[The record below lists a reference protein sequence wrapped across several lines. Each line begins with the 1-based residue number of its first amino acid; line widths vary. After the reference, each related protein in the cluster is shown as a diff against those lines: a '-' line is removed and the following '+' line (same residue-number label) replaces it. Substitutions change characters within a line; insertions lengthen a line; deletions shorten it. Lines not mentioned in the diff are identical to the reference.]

1 MSHEWLKTRQTKYT
15 VYVAVYI
22 VVILAVLTAV
32 NFLANRYDKSWDATA
47 NKEFSLADQTI
58 KVVKG
63 LKNDVHITYF
73 DDASRFPQARDLLDR
88 YSALSPRVH
97 VDYIDPV
104 KKPQQARAAGFRR
117 DVNILV
123 SSGLRTEEAKSLSEE
138 EITGALIRSLKSGER
153 NACFVSGSGE
163 HSIDDT
169 DPRGGGYSAIKDAL
183 EHNNYKTRTISLLK
197 GTEPPAPAGAK
208 AGAAPAAPPAPGKPG
223 VPKDCTVLIVGGPQ
237 HDYIQPE
244 ADAIKAFVEGGGHA
258 LFLMDP
264 ALSIGRTQTDE
275 NTTLDALLQSWGVT
289 LDKDLALDTS
299 GIGQVFGLGPEVPLV
314 ASYESHPIVRDLKE
328 VATAFPLSRTLDTK
342 NGDKTTVEKL
352 FATGDNSYATNNLSS
367 GSIRIDPR
375 KDKKGPLT
383 LAAAGTYNGTTPGR
397 FVVVGSSM
405 WVGNSFIRFNGNR
418 DLFLNMINWL
428 TADEDL
434 ISIRPKA
441 PEDRPLNISAQK
453 MNMVFW
459 LSIVIFPLAVVG
471 FGMATWWKRR

>member
-1 MSHEWLKTRQTKYT
+1 MSHEWLKKRQTKYT
-15 VYVAVYI
+15 AYVAVYL

-32 NFLANRYDKSWDATA
+32 NFLANRYDKSWDSTA
-47 NKEFSLADQTI
+47 NKQFSLADQTI

-63 LKNDVHITYF
+63 LKGDVHILYF
-73 DDASRFPQARDLLDR
+73 DETSRFPQARDLLDR
-88 YSALSPRVH
+88 YSALSPKLH

-117 DVNILV
+117 DVSILV
-123 SSGLRTEEAKSLSEE
+123 NSGLRSEEAKSLSEE

-169 DPRGGGYSAIKDAL
+169 AGGGYSTIKDAL
-183 EHNNYKTRTISLLK
+183 ERNNYKTRTIHLLAAA
-197 GTEPPAPAGAK
+197 PSAAPADAK
-208 AGAAPAAPPAPGKPG
+208 AGTAPAPPPAPGKPE

-244 ADAIKAFVEGGGHA
+244 TDAIKAYVEGGGHA

-264 ALSIGRTQTDE
+264 ALSIGRSQTDE
-275 NTTLDALLQSWGVT
+275 NTTLVALIQSWGVT
-289 LDKDLALDTS
+289 LEKDLALDTS
-299 GIGQVFGLGPEVPLV
+299 GIGQVFNLGPEVPLV

-352 FATGDNSYATNNLSS
+352 FATGENSFATTNLSS
-367 GSIRIDPR
+367 GSIRIDPK
-375 KDKKGPLT
+375 KDKHGPLT
-383 LAAAGTYNGTTPGR
+383 LAAAGTYNGPTPGR
-397 FVVVGSSM
+397 FVVVGCSL

-441 PEDRPLNISAQK
+441 PEERLLNITAQK
-453 MNMVFW
+453 MNMMFW
-459 LSIVIFPLAVVG
+459 LSLVIFPLAVVG

>member
-1 MSHEWLKTRQTKYT
+1 MSHEWLKRRQTKYT
-15 VYVAVYI
+15 AYVTVYI
-22 VVILAVLTAV
+22 VVILAVLGAV

-47 NKEFSLADQTI
+47 NKQFSLADQTI
-58 KVVKG
+58 KVAKG
-63 LKNDVHITYF
+63 LNRDVRITYF
-73 DDASRFPQARDLLDR
+73 DDTSRFPQARDLLGR
-88 YSALSPRVH
+88 YSALSPKLH
-97 VDYIDPV
+97 VEYLDPV

-123 SSGLRTEEAKSLSEE
+123 DSGLRKEEAKSLSEE

-163 HSIDDT
+163 HSIDET
-169 DPRGGGYSAIKDAL
+169 ERGGYSAVKDAL
-183 EHNNYKTRTISLLK
+183 ERNNYKTRTVSLLAA
-197 GTEPPAPAGAK
+197 APS
-208 AGAAPAAPPAPGKPG
+208 AAPADAKEAAAPPPPGKPG

-244 ADAIKAFVEGGGHA
+244 TDAIKAYVEGGGHA

-275 NTTLDALLQSWGVT
+275 NTTLAALLQSWGIT
-289 LDKDLALDTS
+289 LNRDLALDTS

-314 ASYESHPIVRDLKE
+314 ASYESHPIVRDLKD

-352 FATGDNSYATNNLSS
+352 FATSENSFATTNLSS
-367 GSIRIDPR
+367 GSIRIDPK

-383 LAAAGTYNGTTPGR
+383 LAAAGTYNGPTPGR

-428 TADEDL
+428 TSDEDL

-441 PEDRPLNISAQK
+441 PEDRPLNIGAQK
-453 MNMVFW
+453 LNMLFW
-459 LSIVIFPLAVVG
+459 LSVVIFPLAVVG
-471 FGMATWWKRR
+471 FGLGTWWKRR

>member
-1 MSHEWLKTRQTKYT
+1 MSHEWLKKRQTKYT
-15 VYVAVYI
+15 AYVAVYV

-32 NFLANRYDKSWDATA
+32 NFLANRYDKSWDSTA
-47 NKEFSLADQTI
+47 NKQFSLADQTI

-63 LKNDVHITYF
+63 LNRDIHIDYF
-73 DDASRFPQARDLLDR
+73 DDTSRFPQARDLLDR
-88 YSALSPRVH
+88 YSALSPKLH
-97 VDYIDPV
+97 IDYIDPV
-104 KKPQQARAAGFRR
+104 KRPQQAKSAGFRR
-117 DVNILV
+117 DVSILV
-123 SSGLRTEEAKSLSEE
+123 NSGLRTEEAKSLTEE
-138 EITGALIRSLKSGER
+138 EVTGALIRSLKSGER
-153 NACFVSGSGE
+153 NACFVTGSGE
-163 HSIDDT
+163 HSIDDSDRT
-169 DPRGGGYSAIKDAL
+169 GYSAIKDAL
-183 EHNNYKTRTISLLK
+183 EHNNYKTRAFSLL
-197 GTEPPAPAGAK
+197 TAALSAPPADAK
-208 AGAAPAAPPAPGKPG
+208 AGAAPPAPGKPE

-244 ADAIKAFVEGGGHA
+244 ADAVRAYVEGGGHA

-264 ALSIGRTQTDE
+264 ALSVGRSQTDE
-275 NTTLDALLQSWGVT
+275 NATLAVLLQSWGVT
-289 LDKDLALDTS
+289 LNKDLALDTS

-314 ASYESHPIVRDLKE
+314 ASYDSHPIVNDLKE
-328 VATAFPLSRTLDTK
+328 VATAFPLTRTLDTR
-342 NGDKTTVEKL
+342 NGEKTTVEKL
-352 FATGDNSYATNNLSS
+352 FATGENSYATTNLSS
-367 GSIRIDPR
+367 GTIRIDPK

-441 PEDRPLNISAQK
+441 PEDRPLNISTQK
-453 MNMVFW
+453 MNMIFW
-459 LSIVIFPLAVVG
+459 LSMVIFPLAVVG